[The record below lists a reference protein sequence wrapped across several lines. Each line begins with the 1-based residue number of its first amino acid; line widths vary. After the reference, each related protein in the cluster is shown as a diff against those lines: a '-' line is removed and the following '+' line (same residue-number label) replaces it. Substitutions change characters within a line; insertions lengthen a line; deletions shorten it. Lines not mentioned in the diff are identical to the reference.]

1 MTNPKN
7 LPTIFFIRYERAI
20 LLVFCHPTVVGG
32 RRPLQPKMDD
42 RSDPPLQKSLTSTD
56 FSLTNALFTGLRF
69 EVEKASRGLSAAAEL
84 LVVQGILY
92 RVRCF
97 DSVKVRSHRTRCVA
111 MRCVVLSRG
120 NASGANTQLIQCVR
134 LLRGTGV
141 I

>member
-1 MTNPKN
+1 VTNPNN

-69 EVEKASRGLSAAAEL
+69 EVEKASRGLSAIAEL
-84 LVVQGILY
+84 LVITGP
-92 RVRCF
+92 
-97 DSVKVRSHRTRCVA
+97 
-111 MRCVVLSRG
+111 
-120 NASGANTQLIQCVR
+120 
-134 LLRGTGV
+134 LR
-141 I
+141 